1 MKRNEEVAVAVVQKQ
16 KYMFDFLT
24 DSVVVNVVSLL
35 TILGLSYGG
44 ALLALLRFEGIKRKA
59 RKYDKENA
67 KLIRRA
73 WLIKQFELGDDSEF
87 AETVKGIERI
97 AIERAMKE
105 AVKGSDGFDK
115 QESNDYTENPTVG

>member
-1 MKRNEEVAVAVVQKQ
+1 
-16 KYMFDFLT
+16 MFDFLT